1 MIIVNG
7 CMVVE
12 VWNNLCN
19 IKRILLLVLRVS
31 GNDFIIS
38 LKMVILDNIYC
49 DYQSVVIQSS
59 VVGGYNSCN
68 FKMIFL
74 FIYCSDSWMI
84 NKICKLMGIV
94 NSNYSLFM
102 FVLLDGIYYFISLCY
117 FGDLKF

>member
-49 DYQSVVIQSS
+49 DY
-59 VVGGYNSCN
+59 
-68 FKMIFL
+68 
-74 FIYCSDSWMI
+74 
-84 NKICKLMGIV
+84 
-94 NSNYSLFM
+94 
-102 FVLLDGIYYFISLCY
+102 
-117 FGDLKF
+117 